1 MAYYAYK
8 EVVYEPEYMQ
18 AKKEFIDNAYQ
29 GNPELFD
36 EVLSYDGDCWLVV
49 RIMIENFRKEKTK

>member
-1 MAYYAYK
+1 
-8 EVVYEPEYMQ
+8 VYEPEYMQ